1 MRMNWLDSILVFI
14 LIVTTIVGI
23 IKGFLRQAFSILAL
37 IIGLVL
43 ALNFYSRLSWIYL
56 RLTSNVLLAH
66 FLGFMTIF
74 VVVFGAGLTASYMLS
89 KLAKGPIM
97 LLNNVLGGFFGLL
110 TGLLVCGVIV
120 FTLSVFPINKK
131 ALKESRLSLFSLRIT
146 KIAVSLVPRE
156 LREKFKETYQD
167 ITKKVGK
174 DGKEI

>member
-1 MRMNWLDSILVFI
+1 MNWLDLILMVI
-14 LIVTTIVGI
+14 LIVATIFGI
-23 IKGFLRQAFSILAL
+23 IKGFLRQIFSILAL
-37 IIGLVL
+37 IIGLIL
-43 ALNFYSRLSWIYL
+43 ALNLYSRFSWIYL

-74 VVVFGAGLTASYMLS
+74 VAVFGLGLTASYMLS
-89 KLAKGPIM
+89 RLAKGQLM
-97 LLNNVLGGFFGLL
+97 LLDNILGGFLGLL
-110 TGLLVCGVIV
+110 TGLLFCGVIV

-131 ALKESRLSLFSLRIT
+131 ILKRSPLSLFSLRMT
-146 KIAVSLVPRE
+146 KIAVSLVPKE

>member
-1 MRMNWLDSILVFI
+1 MNWLDTILLVI
-14 LIVTTIVGI
+14 LIAATIVGI

-37 IIGLVL
+37 IIGLAL
-43 ALNFYSRLSWIYL
+43 ALNFYSRFSWIYL

-74 VVVFGAGLTASYMLS
+74 VVVFGSGLVASYLIS
-89 KLAKGPIM
+89 KLAKGPVM
-97 LLNNVLGGFFGLL
+97 LLNNLLGGFLGLL

-131 ALKESRLSLFSLRIT
+131 ILKESRLSLFSMRIT
-146 KIAVSLVPRE
+146 KFAVSLVPRE

-167 ITKKVGK
+167 ITKKVEK
-174 DGKEI
+174 NGKEI